1 MTTPL
6 LAATPL
12 AARACP
18 TPYEV
23 LLGDIDLV
31 IGEWRALVGAEPWA
45 QLPADRLID
54 SLPELLP
61 KIIRLAAAGA
71 TAAPPELGEM
81 IAEAHGFF
89 RRGDRLPLTAVAEEW
104 AFVRRAC
111 AAVLARRGVDPAA
124 AADAVARLEVLLDE
138 AVGYSLRGYYAPEL
152 DVLRGRGLERRQPVD
167 DRRSGSGSRRRA
179 D

>member
-1 MTTPL
+1 MTSPSIVPDEL
-6 LAATPL
+6 I
-12 AARACP
+12 ARVDP

-45 QLPADRLID
+45 QIPADRLID

-81 IAEAHGFF
+81 IAEAHGYF
-89 RRGDRLPLTAVAEEW
+89 RRGDRLPLTAVAEKW

-111 AAVLARRGVDPAA
+111 AAVLARRAVEPTAA
-124 AADAVARLEVLLDE
+124 AAAVERLEVLLDE

-167 DRRSGSGSRRRA
+167 DRRSNGGSRRRTN
-179 D
+179 